1 MIEKDLKEEV
11 RASVIPILLGD
22 GAKAYRLCGALYKT
36 LGMVSLRIGK
46 RRGFADLLGLTC
58 VFRKACAHDRLF
70 CEQLLSIAE
79 EFGDYLLLLIPT
91 DDASRRYVATMRGE
105 LESRFIVCDYDR
117 LTNELQGSVAQTI
130 FPLEEGYPKQT

>member
-11 RASVIPILLGD
+11 RASIIPILLGD

-70 CEQLLSIAE
+70 CEQLLAIAE
-79 EFGDYLLLLIPT
+79 ERARKSREANEQREQAEQERARREAEEKANENPFPYAQPT
-91 DDASRRYVATMRGE
+91 DENKNDKDNKNDNDRGGFFS
-105 LESRFIVCDYDR
+105 L
-117 LTNELQGSVAQTI
+117 
-130 FPLEEGYPKQT
+130 